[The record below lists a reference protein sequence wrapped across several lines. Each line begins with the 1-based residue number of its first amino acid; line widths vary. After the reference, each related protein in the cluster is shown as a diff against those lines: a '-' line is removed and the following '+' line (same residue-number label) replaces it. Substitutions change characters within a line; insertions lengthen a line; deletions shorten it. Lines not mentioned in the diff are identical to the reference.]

1 MATTRSFSA
10 MLNDYAP
17 LELMKEEIIKR
28 DWLLSNVEMDDGWQG
43 ASSTSGEAAYI
54 VPFVGAGASSV
65 EFGQLAGSTDIAE
78 DVFVRGRIT
87 TQKEVWGSMIF
98 NARDLMEHGKNIS
111 EKSFLKIL
119 PDRLEAFLQYMKE
132 AVSINLLY
140 GPHFAAM
147 TADTNLASGVCEV
160 DRIDRFSLGQKVGLD
175 DDNSSPTTYYV
186 IAIDVNAGANKN
198 GTVTLSATRGGA
210 AADISA
216 YTTAQNGK
224 FYHPGAQSASFQ
236 SLIDALLSATNGGTS
251 TLHGVTKTAYPYL
264 QATQIDGSA
273 VNATNI
279 LEKLFDGYTK
289 VRQKAKGKAS
299 KILMSYKHLGSIMK
313 LIETQKGGFKVT
325 PTARSASIFGWDE
338 IEITSVRGNLT
349 LVAIQEMPD
358 AYIVY
363 LDPSALVFASNGMF
377 RRQKSPDGNEFY
389 VVRNTTGYQYVVDT
403 CLFGDLVVKA
413 PGHCGIMYSI
423 ANY

>member
-1 MATTRSFSA
+1 MGTNRSFSA
-10 MLNDYAP
+10 MLNDYLP
-17 LELMKEEIIKR
+17 LDLMKEEIIKR
-28 DWLLSNVEMDDGWQG
+28 DWLLSNVELDDGWQG
-43 ASSTSGEAAYI
+43 ASSTTGEAAYI

-65 EFGQLAGSTDIAE
+65 EFGQLAASSDISE
-78 DVFVRGRIT
+78 DAFVRGRINA
-87 TQKEVWGSMIF
+87 QKEVWGSMIF
-98 NARDLMEHGKNIS
+98 NARDLAEHGKNIS

-140 GPHFAAM
+140 GPHFAAF
-147 TADTNLASGVCEV
+147 TADTNLASGVAEV
-160 DRIDRFSLGQKVGLD
+160 DRIDRFAIGQKVTLIDG
-175 DDNSSPTTYYV
+175 NTGAGTYYV

-198 GTVTLSATRGGA
+198 GTVTFSASRGGA

-216 YTTAQNGK
+216 YTTAQSAK
-224 FYHPGAQSASFQ
+224 VYHPGANSSAFQ
-236 SLIDALLSATNGGTS
+236 SLIDALLSNANGGGS
-251 TLHGVTKTAYPYL
+251 SLYGVTKTSYPYL
-264 QATQIDGSA
+264 QAVQVDGSA
-273 VNATNI
+273 VTAANI

-289 VRQKAKGKAS
+289 VRIKAKGKAS
-299 KILMSYKHLGSIMK
+299 KILMSYKHLGSVMK

-325 PTARSASIFGWDE
+325 AGQRSASMYGWDE

-349 LVAIQEMPD
+349 IVGIQEMPD
-358 AYIVY
+358 SHIVY
-363 LDPSALVFASNGMF
+363 LDPDAIVFASNGFF

-389 VVRNTTGYQYVVDT
+389 IVRNTTGYQYVVDT

-413 PGHCGIMYSI
+413 PGHCGIMYNI